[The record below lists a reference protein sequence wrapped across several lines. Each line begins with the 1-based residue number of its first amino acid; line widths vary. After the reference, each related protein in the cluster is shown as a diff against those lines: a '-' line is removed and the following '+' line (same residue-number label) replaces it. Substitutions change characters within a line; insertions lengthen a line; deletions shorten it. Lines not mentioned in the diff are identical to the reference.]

1 MERRLAAILA
11 ADVVGYSRLVDAD
24 EEGTLERPNVLR
36 SDLID
41 PKNGDHHGRIVRL
54 LGDGALNDFT
64 SVVDVV
70 RGAVALQKAI
80 DNQNTDV
87 LIDKGICLTTLK

>member
-1 MERRLAAILA
+1 MDRRLAAILA
-11 ADVVGYSRLVDAD
+11 ADLVGYSRLIEVD
-24 EEGTLERPNVLR
+24 EEGTLARPNALR

-41 PKNGDHHGRIVRL
+41 PKIGDHHGRIVRL
-54 LGDGALNDFT
+54 LGDGALNNFT

-70 RGAVALQKAI
+70 RCAVALQQAI

-87 LIDKGICLTTLK
+87 LIDQRICLTILK

>member
-1 MERRLAAILA
+1 MDRRLAAILA
-11 ADVVGYSRLVDAD
+11 ADLVGYSRLIEVD
-24 EEGTLERPNVLR
+24 EEGTLARPNALR

-41 PKNGDHHGRIVRL
+41 PKIGDHHGRIVRL

-70 RGAVALQKAI
+70 RCAVALQQAI

-87 LIDKGICLTTLK
+87 LIDQRICLTILK